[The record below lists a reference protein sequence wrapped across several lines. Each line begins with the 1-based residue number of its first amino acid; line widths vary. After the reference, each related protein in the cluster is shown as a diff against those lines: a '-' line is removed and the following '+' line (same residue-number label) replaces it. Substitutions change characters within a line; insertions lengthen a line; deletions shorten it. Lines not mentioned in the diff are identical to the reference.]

1 MLQGLSQLGAH
12 TFIWSPAFEGI
23 GAETAAH
30 SAAAA
35 GLGAIEIPL
44 LDPSRIDVPAAVETL
59 ARHRLRPTCSLG
71 LPADKHAPDNPD
83 GAVQFLRSAID
94 TASALGAEWLT
105 GALYGHLGQMTGC
118 GATDEELGVVAEV
131 LRIAAD
137 HAATREVRLGIEVI
151 NRYETYLVNTAEQL
165 LELLDEVN
173 RPATVFGH
181 LDTFH
186 MSIEEPDVAAAVRLL
201 GDRLGYVHLAESNRG
216 AIGTGLFPF
225 DELFSALH
233 QIDFNGPAVMEA
245 FINASDDLRSATASW
260 RPVAG
265 TPERFVET
273 SLDHL
278 APLLRSGSPSP
289 SV

>member
-12 TFIWSPAFEGI
+12 TFIWSPAFEGS
-23 GAETAAH
+23 GAETAAC

-35 GLGAIEIPL
+35 GLGTIEIPL
-44 LDPSRIDVPAAVETL
+44 LDPSRIDVTNAVQTL
-59 ARHRLRPTCSLG
+59 SRHRLRPTCSLG

-83 GAVQFLRSAID
+83 GAVLFLRSAID
-94 TASALGAEWLT
+94 TASALGADWLT
-105 GALYGHLGQMTGC
+105 GALYGHLGHVTGC
-118 GATDEELGVVAEV
+118 GVTDAELSVIAEV
-131 LRIAAD
+131 LRVAAD
-137 HAATREVRLGIEVI
+137 HAATKGIRLGIEVI
-151 NRYETYLVNTAEQL
+151 NRYETHLVNTAEQA
-165 LELLDEVN
+165 LELLDRVD
-173 RPATVFGH
+173 RPETVFGH

-216 AIGTGLFPF
+216 AVGTGLFPF
-225 DELFSALH
+225 DELFAALRE
-233 QIDFNGPAVMEA
+233 IDFDGPAVMEA

-265 TPERFVET
+265 TPDQFVQT

-278 APLLRSGSPSP
+278 APLLLSGSPTHVS
-289 SV
+289 